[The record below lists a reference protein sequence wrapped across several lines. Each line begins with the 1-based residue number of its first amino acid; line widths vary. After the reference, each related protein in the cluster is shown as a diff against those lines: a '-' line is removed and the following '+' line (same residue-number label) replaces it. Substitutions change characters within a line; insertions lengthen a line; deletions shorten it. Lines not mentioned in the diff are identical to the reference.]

1 MKKDSALLGNR
12 TFLFGPKNGHEKFR
26 DKVLRLLESHIL
38 PEHPDVEKLHLSRF
52 HSFRTT
58 AYNLL
63 SQSINESKKL
73 SEKVVN

>member
-1 MKKDSALLGNR
+1 MKNDSALLGNR
-12 TFLFGPKNGHEKFR
+12 TCLFGPKNGHEKFR

-38 PEHPDVEKLHLSRF
+38 PEHPNVEKMYLSRF

-63 SQSINESKKL
+63 SQSISDSRKL